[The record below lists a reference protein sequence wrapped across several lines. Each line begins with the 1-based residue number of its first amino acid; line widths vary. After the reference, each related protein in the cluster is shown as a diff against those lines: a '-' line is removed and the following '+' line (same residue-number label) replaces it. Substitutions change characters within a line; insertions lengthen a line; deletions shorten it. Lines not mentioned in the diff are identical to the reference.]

1 MFILSISLFLP
12 FPLFYSQQVFQIE
25 NIHID
30 KGATIVEK
38 NSNEEITYTSYDDNS
53 KMLVKE
59 VINLNDKK
67 IFAKKYNSSQT
78 KEKSIKEV
86 CKKTFNNKK
95 ETKTNFV
102 YNKASNSNS
111 SFSSSYEIN
120 KQINT
125 NTNNYNSKFIN
136 NNKNWVVALYFVEQ
150 EQCVLY
156 KSYNS
161 KNIVTRFFTR
171 PPPYNRFV

>member
-86 CKKTFNNKK
+86 RKKAFNNIK
-95 ETKTNFV
+95 EPNTNFV

-125 NTNNYNSKFIN
+125 SNNYNSKFIN
-136 NNKNWVVALYFVEQ
+136 SNKNWVVALHFVEQ
-150 EQCVLY
+150 EQYVLY